1 MNTKNLQQKIKNI
14 GLVLSLVFSFVLLSS
29 LNVKAQYRDP
39 NYYPQNRRNDDHHK
53 NKHKHDK
60 HGNGNYNRGN
70 RDDDRDDDYDNDD
83 RDDNNGRYNRS
94 RNNNDGGYYDR
105 NGNYHPNNN
114 GGYNRNG
121 GYGNGGYNNSFYR
134 IAQQNGYNDGLRKGA
149 EDARERHNNPQGTS
163 EYKRATNG
171 YDSSYRDKEGYKQ
184 AYRQAFL
191 QGFDEGQNRYYN
203 NGRYGNRN
211 RSNNGAGSIFR
222 RIITGY

>member
-1 MNTKNLQQKIKNI
+1 MAQRLLIQPAEVINMMTKNLQRKVKNT
-14 GLVLSLVFSFVLLSS
+14 GLVLSLAFGFLITSVVT
-29 LNVKAQYRDP
+29 VKAQYRNDD
-39 NYYPQNRRNDDHHK
+39 NRRNDD
-53 NKHKHDK
+53 
-60 HGNGNYNRGN
+60 NYRREQERERRHEEYHRRDGRRENR
-70 RDDDRDDDYDNDD
+70 RNDD
-83 RDDNNGRYNRS
+83 SYG
-94 RNNNDGGYYDR
+94 
-105 NGNYHPNNN
+105 NN
-114 GGYNRNG
+114 GGYNRNDDYDRNG
-121 GYGNGGYNNSFYR
+121 GYGNGGYNNNFYR

-191 QGFDEGQNRYYN
+191 QGFDEGQNRSYN

-211 RSNNGAGSIFR
+211 GNRNRSSNGAGSIFR